1 VLAQDPVDD
10 EDDDASSDVAGDGD
24 GVKAAVKDTNKHHQE
39 ERDAVMKGSE
49 RHSTPGLEERDAVMS
64 GTQRQ
69 DLAPPPPL
77 RVSGGHATV
86 DVKNNVEKGRTF

>member
-1 VLAQDPVDD
+1 MLAQDPVDD

-39 ERDAVMKGSE
+39 ERDAVM
-49 RHSTPGLEERDAVMS
+49 S